1 MDNEVKN
8 ITQGLIKYLSI
19 RGQLDLLPIIVQ
31 ELETKVLQLAPEN
44 VALVTTAYKLGE
56 LERKLIKNRLQSLFG
71 RKLRLQIQVDPQI
84 IGGIIIR
91 VADKIID
98 LTINKDLDE
107 LAERLR
113 D

>member
-8 ITQGLIKYLSI
+8 ITQGLIKYLKI

>member
-31 ELETKVLQLAPEN
+31 ELETKALQLAPEN
-44 VALVTTAYKLGE
+44 VALVTTAYKLGD

-71 RKLRLQIQVDPQI
+71 RRLRLQVQVDPQV

>member
-8 ITQGLIKYLSI
+8 ITEGLIKYLGI
-19 RGQLDLLPIIVQ
+19 RGQLDLLPAILQ
-31 ELETKVLQLAPEN
+31 ELETKTLQLAPEN
-44 VALVTTAYKLGE
+44 VALVTTAHKLGAM
-56 LERKLIKNRLQSLFG
+56 ERKLIKNRLQSLFG
-71 RKLRLQIQVDPQI
+71 RKLRLQVQVDPQV